1 MQGSKEAERRPG
13 DGQVCCSLTPGH
25 GSGTGEEGEGAERE
39 SLLWGDDIDGTFI
52 PLICILT
59 PSASRVTIL
68 KDGSLWQSLKLNE
81 VRRGGWPDGVS
92 IFTGRE
98 LMLFVKERLS
108 EDMRS
113 RWLS

>member
-52 PLICILT
+52 P
-59 PSASRVTIL
+59 
-68 KDGSLWQSLKLNE
+68 
-81 VRRGGWPDGVS
+81 PDLYTDAFSFQGDNFKRWVS
-92 IFTGRE
+92 VAVIKVE
-98 LMLFVKERLS
+98 
-108 EDMRS
+108 
-113 RWLS
+113 